1 MKLHL
6 LTVAIAAALCAAV
19 PIGVRAD
26 ATTPPELGE
35 NDHRVVFVDQ
45 NNVPSVT
52 NALATQAQMAAEAA
66 KVELAL
72 AKQEANEAGYAAATN
87 LLGQVAASIGAQQ
100 TVVFYSVELVSFA
113 AAVIFDETTAKVK
126 ITGIET
132 TTDTATKA
140 DQLCQKIV
148 LYFAFT
154 DDIQETV
161 PYIEYSETLVD
172 GEGQPIPNSDWGD
185 LAEDF
190 YEAPVRIE
198 GTYTLENV
206 EYRYLYSMNLW
217 VPKSR
222 ATGFFKIR
230 IPNDAATGDGS
241 TMDSPGDYNGWT
253 GIITN
258 GNSVLNVLKGRVLVN
273 GTSSGDPLAD

>member
-26 ATTPPELGE
+26 APTPPELGE

-87 LLGQVAASIGAQQ
+87 LLGQVAASIGAQH

-113 AAVIFDETTAKVK
+113 AAVVFDEATAKVK

-154 DDIQETV
+154 DDMQETV
-161 PYIEYSETLVD
+161 PYVEYSETLQD
-172 GEGQPIPNSDWGD
+172 GEGQSIPSSEW
-185 LAEDF
+185 E
-190 YEAPVRIE
+190 
-198 GTYTLENV
+198 TLRKTSTKPPSAWKELTRLRMSNTDT
-206 EYRYLYSMNLW
+206 S
-217 VPKSR
+217 
-222 ATGFFKIR
+222 IR
-230 IPNDAATGDGS
+230 
-241 TMDSPGDYNGWT
+241 
-253 GIITN
+253 
-258 GNSVLNVLKGRVLVN
+258 
-273 GTSSGDPLAD
+273 